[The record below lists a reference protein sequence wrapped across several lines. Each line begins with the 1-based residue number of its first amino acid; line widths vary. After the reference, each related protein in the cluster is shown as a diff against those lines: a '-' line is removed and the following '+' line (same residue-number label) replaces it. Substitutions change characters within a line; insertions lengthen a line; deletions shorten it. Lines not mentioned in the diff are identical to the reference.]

1 MECGDQRTARG
12 EVTNRTSQLHV
23 AFVVER
29 PVSSAADDV
38 RTRTKRPEKI
48 SLCGNEGYRWALKT
62 ARWNA
67 QDCPVAPSSFT
78 NSLRVSKRGNT
89 GLAAAKNEGVNIV
102 GAFIG
107 VHHF

>member
-1 MECGDQRTARG
+1 M
-12 EVTNRTSQLHV
+12 SHLHV
-23 AFVVER
+23 TFVVER

-38 RTRTKRPEKI
+38 STRTKQPEKI
-48 SLCGNEGYRWALKT
+48 SLCGNEGYRWALRT

-78 NSLRVSKRGNT
+78 NYDRISKRGNV
-89 GLAAAKNEGVNIV
+89 GLAAAQNEGVNIV
-102 GAFIG
+102 SAFVG

>member
-1 MECGDQRTARG
+1 MECEDERIARG
-12 EVTNRTSQLHV
+12 EVTDRMSHLHV
-23 AFVVER
+23 IFVVER

-38 RTRTKRPEKI
+38 STRTKRPEKI
-48 SLCGNEGYRWALKT
+48 SLYGNKGDHWALKT
-62 ARWNA
+62 TRWNA

-78 NSLRVSKRGNT
+78 DYIRISKRGNT

>member
-1 MECGDQRTARG
+1 MECGDQRIARG
-12 EVTNRTSQLHV
+12 EVTNCMSHLH
-23 AFVVER
+23 ATFVLER
-29 PVSSAADDV
+29 PVSSAADAV
-38 RTRTKRPEKI
+38 STRRKRPEKI
-48 SLCGNEGYRWALKT
+48 SLCGNEGYRCALKT
-62 ARWNA
+62 ARGNA
-67 QDCPVAPSSFT
+67 QDCPVAPASFT